1 MLLRLIRFIRGYVD
15 FTARGKF
22 PERFMNITARYGI
35 SIWNAQPSENGLE
48 ASMYISDY
56 RKIRLAARK
65 SGVVTKIGS
74 KHGLP
79 FFAFK
84 YKSRI
89 GIPIG
94 AALGA
99 VLMLVLS
106 NFIWSVSITGVETV
120 SETRLSRVLAQ
131 KGVETGGWKN
141 GLDVQK
147 IERDT
152 MLEIGEIGWMSVNLT
167 GCIASVEIK
176 EKAEKPKFDTATEP
190 CNIKARCDGVIT
202 KINAKKGFVKVP
214 SGSGVAKGDLL
225 VAGITETKMNTI
237 QYVRAEAEV
246 FADVAYKKELSLS
259 GEYDYS
265 SISDEKTDRN
275 RAFLLWLEFPCNLQF
290 SSCGESVFS
299 KSSQSVVCNSVVL
312 PLGIRTE
319 TQHSLESVKAK
330 PSKETAEKI
339 FNNDLLLYEA
349 FEKPDSRIVEKSVT
363 VSKSKAGFSCM
374 AEYVFNENIA
384 ESAEFSVT
392 D

>member
-1 MLLRLIRFIRGYVD
+1 
-15 FTARGKF
+15 
-22 PERFMNITARYGI
+22 MNITARYGI
-35 SIWNAQPSENGLE
+35 SIWNAQPSKNGLE

-65 SGVVTKIGS
+65 SGVVTKISS

-106 NFIWSVSITGVETV
+106 NFIWSVSITGAETV

-214 SGSGVAKGDLL
+214 SGSGVSKGDLL

-265 SISDEKTDRN
+265 SISNEKTDRN
-275 RAFLLWLEFPCNLQF
+275 RAFLLWLEFPCNLRF

-339 FNNDLLLYEA
+339 FNNDLLLYEV

-363 VSKSKAGFSCM
+363 VSKSKAGFSCK